1 MNEDNLIKFHMV
13 SMIRKKK
20 SMTKIDVVR
29 VKQYSSKYTNII
41 LINDIPVC
49 SVRGRKSTSSIIAYI
64 QGYDV
69 ELNDEK
75 LKKQLEKVC
84 QEYSS

>member
-1 MNEDNLIKFHMV
+1 MV